1 MGNPLRSEISISEQ
15 KDLLRADF
23 KARLSLLGKDQ
34 LDQGS
39 EEIAV
44 KLESL
49 FDQNKNWENIAV
61 FYPLASEPNLLSV
74 YKNILK
80 KNKSLF
86 FPKIREAGEM
96 DFYKVSDELEL
107 ASFQKAKLNIMEP
120 KSELKAQPSS
130 LHCLIIPG
138 LAFDESA
145 NRLGRGAGYYDRYLA
160 NTKGAKIGVAFNEQ
174 VSKEDLVWD
183 EFDQKLDFLVTDE
196 KVYHWERMLK

>member
-34 LDQGS
+34 LVQGS

-49 FDQNKNWENIAV
+49 FAQNKNWQNIAV

-74 YKNILK
+74 YKKILK
-80 KNKSLF
+80 ENKSLF

-107 ASFQKAKLNIMEP
+107 TSFQKAKLNIMEP
-120 KSELKAQPSS
+120 KSELKVQPSS

-138 LAFDESA
+138 LAFDENA

-160 NTKGAKIGVAFNEQ
+160 NTKGAKIGVAF
-174 VSKEDLVWD
+174 
-183 EFDQKLDFLVTDE
+183 
-196 KVYHWERMLK
+196 